1 MTHELTAVNASI
13 STLIDRVGAP
23 ASDREKQAFEYIK
36 SQGEQILE
44 VCGSNM
50 APARNYSRLYQS
62 TQGLTEVARKL
73 HDSVTSSTI
82 EAINDAFEDLLEQ
95 NRSVRPRSSQP

>member
-1 MTHELTAVNASI
+1 MAGGQVKMAHELAAVNTSI

-44 VCGSNM
+44 VCDLNM
-50 APARNYSRLYQS
+50 AHAQNY
-62 TQGLTEVARKL
+62 
-73 HDSVTSSTI
+73 
-82 EAINDAFEDLLEQ
+82 
-95 NRSVRPRSSQP
+95 